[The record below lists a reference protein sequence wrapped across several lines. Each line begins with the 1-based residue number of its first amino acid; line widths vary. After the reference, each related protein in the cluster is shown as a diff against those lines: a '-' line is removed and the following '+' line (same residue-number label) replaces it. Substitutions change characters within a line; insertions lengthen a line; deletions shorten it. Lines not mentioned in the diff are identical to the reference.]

1 LVSTQKTSVSAA
13 AVELKHISK
22 RFGGLYAN
30 RDVDFVADARKIHA
44 IVGENGAGKSTLMK
58 ILAGVLPCDSGEIW
72 IGGTQIQQHNAKQA
86 IHLGIGMV
94 HQHFMLVESFTAA
107 ENIIL
112 GLEPTRRGL
121 LDRQAAYRAVEE
133 ISQQYGLSVD
143 PQAEILN
150 MSVGE
155 RQRVEIL
162 KVLWRGAKILIL
174 DEPTAVLTPS
184 EVKGL
189 FAMLRRLAKDDKTIL
204 LITHKLDEVMTIS
217 DQVTVMRQ
225 GQRVTTLNTYD
236 TEAKQL
242 AHLMVGREVS
252 LPKARNNNSDNAAPL
267 VDAKPVLELRKV
279 CLHSKDRPLLTD
291 ISFQIKAG
299 EILGIAGVQGNGQ
312 SELLEIIAGLRYP
325 NEGSIWLHGEDVTR
339 YSVRDR
345 LDRGL
350 GHIPEDRHQRGL
362 VLDFPI
368 EQNLLLGRHREYS
381 QLCSMDLKRVAQDGR
396 ELIAQFDI
404 RCDQT
409 DAISRTLSGGNQQK
423 IIVARELTRRPS
435 LLLAG
440 QPTRGVDIG
449 AIESIHQKII
459 AAKQLGVAIL
469 LVSAELSELFALS
482 DKIAV
487 IYNGRIVA
495 IVEPDSTSPEQ
506 LGEIMLGARE
516 DHVRA

>member
-1 LVSTQKTSVSAA
+1 
-13 AVELKHISK
+13 
-22 RFGGLYAN
+22 
-30 RDVDFVADARKIHA
+30 
-44 IVGENGAGKSTLMK
+44 
-58 ILAGVLPCDSGEIW
+58 
-72 IGGTQIQQHNAKQA
+72 
-86 IHLGIGMV
+86 
-94 HQHFMLVESFTAA
+94 
-107 ENIIL
+107 
-112 GLEPTRRGL
+112 
-121 LDRQAAYRAVEE
+121 
-133 ISQQYGLSVD
+133 
-143 PQAEILN
+143 
-150 MSVGE
+150 
-155 RQRVEIL
+155 
-162 KVLWRGAKILIL
+162 
-174 DEPTAVLTPS
+174 
-184 EVKGL
+184 
-189 FAMLRRLAKDDKTIL
+189 
-204 LITHKLDEVMTIS
+204 
-217 DQVTVMRQ
+217 
-225 GQRVTTLNTYD
+225 
-236 TEAKQL
+236 
-242 AHLMVGREVS
+242 
-252 LPKARNNNSDNAAPL
+252 
-267 VDAKPVLELRKV
+267 
-279 CLHSKDRPLLTD
+279 
-291 ISFQIKAG
+291 
-299 EILGIAGVQGNGQ
+299 
-312 SELLEIIAGLRYP
+312 LRYP